1 MGMILIYAILFVV
14 FLSIFTVIIY
24 FLLKKFGHQ
33 KLAIIISSILIFII
47 LNLVFINTIDGITY
61 FKSDAKEDLKL
72 VKIYLKDDF
81 EITDNKVDGFP
92 ERYQKTILKISDADK
107 ERIISGIKNNK
118 YFQDCKEERALYYKM
133 LGKNSKRLISN
144 YAIKD
149 IYFKESYEQKE
160 GYVAISEYVS
170 IKENS
175 NSIELNRIED

>member
-1 MGMILIYAILFVV
+1 MILIYAVLFGIFLLFFAIL
-14 FLSIFTVIIY
+14 IY
-24 FLLKKFGHQ
+24 FVLKKLGYP
-33 KLAIIISSILIFII
+33 KLAIFILSILILIVMSLLFM
-47 LNLVFINTIDGITY
+47 NTIDETLY

-107 ERIISGIKNNK
+107 ERIISEIKNNK
-118 YFQDCKEERALYYKM
+118 YFQDCKEERTLYYKM

-170 IKENS
+170 LKENS